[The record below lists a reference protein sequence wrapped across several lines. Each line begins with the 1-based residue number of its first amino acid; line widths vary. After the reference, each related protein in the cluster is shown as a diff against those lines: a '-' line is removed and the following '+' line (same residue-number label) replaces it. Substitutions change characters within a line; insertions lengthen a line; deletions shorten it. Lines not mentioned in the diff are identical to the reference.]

1 MENQKSDT
9 DRQRELE
16 ELAKRYYIFMDTNA
30 VIDAEKTAFW
40 QRMEPA
46 LKEAGK
52 KVIIPAACAAEL
64 ESVARDENKVDAPLA
79 LEAINTVNEL
89 IDEEIAVLKGTK
101 AEIDDGFADKVILAQ
116 FMQHGMRNELMLIT
130 NDLGLAKDIV
140 AMNTLNSS
148 SGYRN
153 RVMSII
159 PESGYLTSHIFWK
172 AKESLEQDQRVAAE
186 ELQKQLNLDEGS
198 CKAEDNAASQAPDL
212 DTIQIQVPK
221 GRGKYTCNVNFESD
235 GPVVTAC
242 KLCGKVVDVTNSLD
256 GYCNDCLHKGVDY
269 TCANCGAPMFFSNF
283 SKFIKHKSSNK
294 YCADCKDL
302 PAEELT
308 CRDCGRKFAISFGWK
323 DSLEKKHR
331 NLPTRCPE
339 CHEKARAA
347 RNAEN

>member
-1 MENQKSDT
+1 MENKKTDS

-64 ESVARDENKVDAPLA
+64 EAVARDENKADAPLA
-79 LEAINTVNEL
+79 QEAIDTVNEL
-89 IDEEIAVLKGTK
+89 VEEGAAVLKGTK
-101 AEIDDGFADKVILAQ
+101 AEVEDGFADRVILTQ
-116 FMQHGMRNELMLIT
+116 FLQHGMQNELMLIT

-159 PESGYLTSHIFWK
+159 PESGYLTSHVFWK
-172 AKESLEQDQRVAAE
+172 AKESLEQDQLITAK
-186 ELQKQLNLDEGS
+186 ELQKQLHLDEDGE
-198 CKAEDNAASQAPDL
+198 KGEDNVAPQAPDL
-212 DTIQIQVPK
+212 DTIQIQVPS
-221 GRGKYTCNVNFESD
+221 GRGKYSCNVNFESE
-235 GPVVTAC
+235 GPVITSC
-242 KLCGKVVDVTNSLD
+242 KLCHQVVDVTNSLD

-269 TCANCGAPMFFSNF
+269 ICARCGKPMFFSNF
-283 SKFIKHKSSNK
+283 SKYIKKKTPNK
-294 YCADCKDL
+294 YCSDCKDL

-308 CRDCGRKFAISFGWK
+308 CRDCGTKFSVSFGWK
-323 DSLEKKHR
+323 DCLEKKHR
-331 NLPTRCPE
+331 NLPSRCPE